1 MGLRKGMLLLLITL
15 LIGFLGFSGCIYTK
29 TVILHPIE
37 KADIYSVRKGAQ
49 IYHVDGSKDTVDR
62 DGWFF
67 SDMYVK
73 EVIKARIDK

>member
-1 MGLRKGMLLLLITL
+1 MELRKGMLLLLIALSIVLT
-15 LIGFLGFSGCIYTK
+15 GCSYTK

-37 KADIYSVRKGAQ
+37 KADIYSVRKGTQ
-49 IYHVDGSKDTVDR
+49 IYHIDGSKNTVDR